1 MSQNPDIELSQ
12 LKEKSVN
19 PTIINDNLLVN
30 DLDVYDEDFEPD
42 FGFLTRETST
52 IHHVF
57 QNQNQSRVT

>member
-19 PTIINDNLLVN
+19 PTIINDNLHV
-30 DLDVYDEDFEPD
+30 DDVYDEDFEPD

-57 QNQNQSRVT
+57 QNQRRVT